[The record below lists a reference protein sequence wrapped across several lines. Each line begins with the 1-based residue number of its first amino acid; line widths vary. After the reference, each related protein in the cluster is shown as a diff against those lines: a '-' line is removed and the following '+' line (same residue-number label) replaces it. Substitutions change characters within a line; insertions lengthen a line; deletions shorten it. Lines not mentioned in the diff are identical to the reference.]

1 MSTKSLQ
8 NTYQSMA
15 NKNAI
20 NRFKEAIEKT
30 EEVKNG
36 FCQGLRALK
45 KVDRTKIV
53 CDETRKID
61 GSLDIDS
68 SVRDFYPESER
79 WDYAISYIGKI
90 CYCEIH
96 PAETSEVTKMIGKL
110 AWLKKWLIDKAPE
123 INALPNYTHKYVWVS
138 SGRVNVLPTS
148 REAKRISSSGILL
161 TNRLYFK

>member
-1 MSTKSLQ
+1 
-8 NTYQSMA
+8 MA
-15 NKNAI
+15 NKKAT
-20 NRFKEAIEKT
+20 NRFKEAVEKT

-36 FCQGLRALK
+36 FRQGLQALK
-45 KVDRTKIV
+45 KVDRTKIG

-68 SVRDFYPESER
+68 SVKSLYPVSER
-79 WDYAISYIGKI
+79 WDYAISYTGKI

-110 AWLKKWLIDKAPE
+110 AWLKKWLMVKAPE
-123 INALPNYTHKYVWVS
+123 INVLPSYTYKYVWVS

-161 TNRLYFK
+161 TNRLFFK